1 MKLYTYIFLLLM
13 NAQCTRIGMADS
25 CLASCKRTSNSC
37 FTASI
42 LTSNMIY
49 SNQSG
54 ASQTAIIKETEPNGN
69 FSDAYKSSNFL
80 GSNSISVKIT
90 ISGAMSSD
98 SDIDIIEASIGGSAF
113 KDYRFSMTGNA
124 GCELFYS
131 SQSFL
136 YSSTASALD
145 SSWNSA
151 GSMNAPIIFPYKENQ
166 SYSIYIICKGTSG
179 STYSVS
185 KEDFNSG
192 SSANSAFLNNEA
204 YNMCHS
210 SEKRCFAKC
219 DRGNIF

>member
-1 MKLYTYIFLLLM
+1 MSYFTQVRVF
-13 NAQCTRIGMADS
+13 
-25 CLASCKRTSNSC
+25 
-37 FTASI
+37 FTA
-42 LTSNMIY
+42 
-49 SNQSG
+49 
-54 ASQTAIIKETEPNGN
+54 
-69 FSDAYKSSNFL
+69 
-80 GSNSISVKIT
+80 
-90 ISGAMSSD
+90 
-98 SDIDIIEASIGGSAF
+98 
-113 KDYRFSMTGNA
+113 
-124 GCELFYS
+124 
-131 SQSFL
+131 
-136 YSSTASALD
+136 STASALD

>member
-1 MKLYTYIFLLLM
+1 MTFIIIIKNLIFIIEIIKEHIMKLYTYIFLLLM

-80 GSNSISVKIT
+80 GSNSISVKI
-90 ISGAMSSD
+90 IMSGAMSSD

-136 YSSTASALD
+136 YSKHSFCLGQQLEQCRFNECTD
-145 SSWNSA
+145 HF
-151 GSMNAPIIFPYKENQ
+151 PI
-166 SYSIYIICKGTSG
+166 
-179 STYSVS
+179 
-185 KEDFNSG
+185 
-192 SSANSAFLNNEA
+192 
-204 YNMCHS
+204 
-210 SEKRCFAKC
+210 
-219 DRGNIF
+219 